1 MPAKAGIQ
9 HRLPMAR
16 VPLIDEN
23 AGAEIAALMKSL
35 RGQTRFSHQRIDPEN
50 RYRKVESDP

>member
-23 AGAEIAALMKSL
+23 AGAEVLGVRLDFLISESTRRIATEKSSLTPKL
-35 RGQTRFSHQRIDPEN
+35 RG
-50 RYRKVESDP
+50 